1 MDEAGNDSGFLNLG
15 IHRGDEISQEHSE
28 KQQQARG
35 KLCGEIS
42 IMPLI
47 MFMVAVRSRA
57 SIPVNANKRNT
68 SQKDNRP
75 IRWETDWFVPD
86 LASEDP
92 VRTVRTM
99 HQSGTPLRNAEK
111 NLDEPADSQAKRKE
125 R

>member
-1 MDEAGNDSGFLNLG
+1 MKL
-15 IHRGDEISQEHSE
+15 
-28 KQQQARG
+28 ARSTP
-35 KLCGEIS
+35 KNSNKPAVSVCGEIS